1 MLTAT
6 ANLSEPAESIDMTTP
21 TENRAINARRV
32 LGLVATL
39 HQNLE
44 CGDYGATWT

>member
-21 TENRAINARRV
+21 TENRAINA
-32 LGLVATL
+32 
-39 HQNLE
+39 N
-44 CGDYGATWT
+44 